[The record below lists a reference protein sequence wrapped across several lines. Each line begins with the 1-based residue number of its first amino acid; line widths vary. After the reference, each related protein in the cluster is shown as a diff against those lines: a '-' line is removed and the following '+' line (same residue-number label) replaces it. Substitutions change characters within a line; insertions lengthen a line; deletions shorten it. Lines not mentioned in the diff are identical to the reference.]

1 MSSVNTTTMATT
13 TTTTDHENIFFLFL
27 GGAIELLISLAAIPV
42 SLVNLFLVART
53 SVIHPNM
60 KAILIFQ
67 SFLILLR
74 AFCRGVICLF
84 KFILWDPIGAE
95 SMHFFP
101 FLAIFN
107 FIGIY
112 GRNFVPHILIIERIL
127 ATLLVRTYEQF
138 RGYLFTV
145 IWTPIALSE
154 NIRIGK
160 QLIPPLLLHLL
171 TIVTSTVIIS
181 WSYFQWPHY
190 YQMYNLLSTLNAV
203 TGFLIELFI
212 ITIADQTAST
222 AANFD
227 NRIVAVSNKNTAAL
241 GIAQRDLISGKA
253 LIIDQPKADE
263 HFAMLLQA
271 GSWSFR
277 QWTFRQWTFR
287 HRTFRQKDFSTAKDI
302 SIAKDFSTGVI
313 LSSDEVAD
321 SYCVAYQEIGPASAC
336 HFNRH
341 CRRVIL
347 IRHFEKNPDS
357 NPTPDHNAM
366 RKNGGDKKQSG

>member
-1 MSSVNTTTMATT
+1 MATT

-138 RGYLFTV
+138 RGYLFTM
-145 IWTPIALSE
+145 IWSPIALTITVFIAFSTSPQSSRPLTNLSE

-212 ITIADQTAST
+212 ITCHPFLRRNLCQIWNHFGKMFLLCPNNRRIADQTAST

-227 NRIVAVSNKNTAAL
+227 NRIVAASNKNTAAL

-253 LIIDQPKADE
+253 LIIDQPKSDE
-263 HFAMLLQA
+263 HFAMLQQA
-271 GSWSFR
+271 WESHIKLR
-277 QWTFRQWTFR
+277 
-287 HRTFRQKDFSTAKDI
+287 
-302 SIAKDFSTGVI
+302 
-313 LSSDEVAD
+313 
-321 SYCVAYQEIGPASAC
+321 
-336 HFNRH
+336 
-341 CRRVIL
+341 
-347 IRHFEKNPDS
+347 
-357 NPTPDHNAM
+357 
-366 RKNGGDKKQSG
+366 

>member
-1 MSSVNTTTMATT
+1 MSSVNNTTIS
-13 TTTTDHENIFFLFL
+13 TTTTDHENVVFLFL

-74 AFCRGVICLF
+74 AFCRGIICLF

-112 GRNFVPHILIIERIL
+112 GRNFVPHILIIERIM
-127 ATLLVRTYEQF
+127 ATLL
-138 RGYLFTV
+138 
-145 IWTPIALSE
+145 LSE

-171 TIVTSTVIIS
+171 TILTSTVIIL

-203 TGFLIELFI
+203 TGFLIELSI
-212 ITIADQTAST
+212 ITCHPFLRKDLCQIWNHFGKMFPLCPNNRRIADQTS
-222 AANFD
+222 AAYFD
-227 NRIVAVSNKNTAAL
+227 NKMAAVSNKNTAAI

-253 LIIDQPKADE
+253 LIIDQPKSDE
-263 HFAMLLQA
+263 HFSMLLQA
-271 GSWSFR
+271 WES
-277 QWTFRQWTFR
+277 
-287 HRTFRQKDFSTAKDI
+287 HIK
-302 SIAKDFSTGVI
+302 
-313 LSSDEVAD
+313 L
-321 SYCVAYQEIGPASAC
+321 
-336 HFNRH
+336 
-341 CRRVIL
+341 
-347 IRHFEKNPDS
+347 
-357 NPTPDHNAM
+357 
-366 RKNGGDKKQSG
+366 